1 MVRTKSRMIYPR
13 NFEEKIGFTTIR
25 SLIGRYILCDL
36 GKKYLDELTF
46 LSDTAEVQIRLNEMN
61 ELANLLRSG
70 LSFPQQDY
78 LDPTAELI
86 RLSTPGTYIEPE
98 PLADLRIS
106 LNTIIE
112 IKNFLEK
119 QDKEKVKH
127 LLSIAVQ
134 AYVDHEILREIDR
147 IIDARGIIKDNATA
161 KLKEIRNSLT
171 RKHNESGA
179 KMARIFAEVK
189 KEGLTSEDLEI
200 AIRNGRQVIPIPAA
214 YKRKIKGFIHDE
226 SATGQTV
233 FIEPAEIFEI
243 NNEIRELEGAEFR
256 EIIRILTA
264 FADFIR
270 PHIET
275 LLLAYRTLG
284 HFDFIRAKAKFALE
298 INARLPFLKNEA
310 MIDWKNARHPLL
322 FLSLQS
328 QKKQVVPL
336 DLCLNRQ
343 QRILMI
349 SGPNAGGKSV
359 ALKTTG
365 LLQYM
370 LQCGLMIPVDEN
382 STSGIFNNI
391 FIDIGDEQS
400 LEHDLSTYTSHLKNL
415 KHFIENANYQTLILI
430 DEFGTGTEP
439 QLGGAIAEAALEDF
453 SEKKCLGVITTHYA
467 NLKDAARRTEGIVNG
482 AMLFDPETLSPLF
495 MLRTGNPGSSYA
507 FEIAEKIGF
516 PQYLLERAATR
527 LNRSAIDYDKLLQEL
542 EVEKAALLEKKTGMR
557 IADEFLNEMVAKYT
571 NLNNELKVEKGK
583 IIRQA
588 REEALHILE
597 RSNKL
602 VENTIREIKA
612 SNAEK
617 EQVTQLRKTVQ
628 KEQQELEKFL
638 EEPVTEIATSE
649 TDLPDSPPVLVL
661 GNWVRIKDQQISGKI
676 IEVREQEVLIEAG
689 QMILHVRSDKLVA
702 AKAPTKK
709 EIRQS
714 DSHTSYSAYQNIHDR
729 SANFKLSI
737 DLRGKKAEEALD
749 IVRRHVDD
757 AVLLS
762 IREFTIIHGKGDGI
776 LRKVLRD
783 YLKSIPE
790 VKALTEGHPD
800 RGGSGMTVVTFRY

>member
-1 MVRTKSRMIYPR
+1 MIYPR

-25 SLIGRYILCDL
+25 SLIGKYILCDL
-36 GKKYLDELTF
+36 GKKHLDELCF
-46 LSDTAEVQIRLNEMN
+46 LSDFDEIQARLNEAN
-61 ELANLLRSG
+61 EMVNLLRGG

-86 RLSTPGTYIEPE
+86 RILTPGTYIEPE
-98 PLADLRIS
+98 SLADLRVS

-112 IKNFLEK
+112 IKKFLEN
-119 QDKEKVKH
+119 QVPEKVGH
-127 LLSIAVQ
+127 LLSIAAQ
-134 AYVDHEILREIDR
+134 AYVDPEILSEIDR
-147 IIDARGIIKDNATA
+147 IIDARGIIKNNASS
-161 KLKEIRNSLT
+161 KLKEIRSSLN
-171 RKHNESGA
+171 RKHNESVARMA
-179 KMARIFAEVK
+179 KIFAEVK

-200 AIRNGRQVIPIPAA
+200 AIRNGRQVIPLPAA

-243 NNEIRELEGAEFR
+243 NNEIRELESAEFR
-256 EIIRILTA
+256 EIIRILTT

-270 PHIET
+270 PSVET

-284 HFDFIRAKAKFALE
+284 QFDFIRAKAKLALE
-298 INARLPFLKNEA
+298 INASLPFLKNEA
-310 MIDWKNARHPLL
+310 LIDWRNARHPLL
-322 FLSLQS
+322 FLSLLS
-328 QKKQVVPL
+328 QKKSVIPL
-336 DLCLNRQ
+336 DLSLNRQ
-343 QRILMI
+343 QRLLLI

-370 LQCGLMIPVDEN
+370 LHCGLLIPVDEN
-382 STSGIFNNI
+382 STAGIFKNI

-415 KHFIENANYQTLILI
+415 RHFIENADDQTLILI

-453 SEKKCLGVITTHYA
+453 ASKQCLGVITTHYA
-467 NLKDAARRTEGIVNG
+467 NLKDAARRTQGIING
-482 AMLFDPETLSPLF
+482 AMLFDPESLSPLF
-495 MLRTGNPGSSYA
+495 ILRAGNPGSSYA

-516 PQYLLERAATR
+516 PQHLLVKAATKI
-527 LNRSAIDYDKLLQEL
+527 NRSAIDYDKLLQEL

-557 IADEFLNEMVAKYT
+557 VADEFLNEMVAKYT
-571 NLNNELKVEKGK
+571 RLHTELKAEKEK

-588 REEALHILE
+588 REEALRIVE

-612 SNAEK
+612 SKAEK
-617 EQVTQLRKTVQ
+617 QQVAQLRKAVQ
-628 KEQQELEKFL
+628 EEHQELEKFL
-638 EEPVTEIATSE
+638 KETITEVVPADTNI
-649 TDLPDSPPVLVL
+649 PDSPPVLVP
-661 GNWVRIKDQQISGKI
+661 GNWVRIKDQQTSGKI
-676 IEVREQEVLIEAG
+676 IEVRDQEVLVEAG

-709 EIRQS
+709 EIMQS
-714 DSHTSYSAYQNIHDR
+714 GTHSSYSTYQNIHDQT
-729 SANFKLSI
+729 ANFKLSI

-757 AVLLS
+757 AILLS
-762 IREFTIIHGKGDGI
+762 ISEFTIIHGKGDGI

-783 YLKSIPE
+783 YLKSIRE
-790 VKALTEGHPD
+790 IKDLNEGHPD
-800 RGGSGMTVVTFRY
+800 RGGAGMTIVSFR